1 MTTSNEI
8 QSVANVITGS
18 TRVLGVCG
26 QGIRYTLSPAMH
38 NAAFRHCGLDYVY
51 VTFEIKSSNVRE
63 AIDGIRGLG
72 VAGVNVTKPLKTDV
86 LPYLDHVS
94 EQARRIGSVNTIMNC
109 SGYLTGDS
117 TDGSGLLRAL
127 QEHKISVAGSNV
139 LILGAG
145 GAARAACEMAQN
157 GGATSI
163 VVAARN
169 AERAEKTAAVGG
181 GTVISLTPQ
190 KLGATLAKSDLIIN
204 AIPADFPVEKSWF
217 GTGQFIYDTRYD
229 KEETDLMRCARS
241 QGANASNGMAM
252 LLFQGVKSFELWTG
266 RTAPV
271 KVMRN
276 ALEDQLRRRIV
287 T

>member
-26 QGIRYTLSPAMH
+26 QGLRYTLSPAMH